1 MTAVEQIFDALNRL
15 SPDEQADF
23 ARRFEELQAQS
34 WDAQVAADASAG
46 RLDWLAREAQLDHES
61 GRCTER

>member
-1 MTAVEQIFDALNRL
+1 MTAVEQILEALNRL
-15 SPDEQADF
+15 SPDERTDF
-23 ARRFEELQAQS
+23 TRRFMELEAEA
-34 WDAQVAADASAG
+34 WDAQIAADASSG